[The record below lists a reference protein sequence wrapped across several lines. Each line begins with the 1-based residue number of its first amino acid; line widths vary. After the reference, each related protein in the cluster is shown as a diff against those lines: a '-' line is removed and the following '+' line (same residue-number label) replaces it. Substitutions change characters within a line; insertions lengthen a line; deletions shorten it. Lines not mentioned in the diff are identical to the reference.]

1 MANDYM
7 IKYPWVVGVWLL
19 AVCLIIFA
27 AYYYNNLGNKL
38 SVTRKERLKATIS
51 RQVKPQRRD
60 EFIQANKKACKKNVL
75 ITIGVCVFCALLV
88 LVKSGGQLI
97 AIVPQMIICAGV
109 CTILSL
115 VNIVHMVARNK
126 KFNSPDDLHI
136 IPAHVDRINTTRLTT
151 LRIIYYDYLRDK
163 FCVNT
168 SVLNDDEYRR
178 CTYDK
183 GSIIYIIVK
192 ETRNSLRYVT
202 VE

>member
-1 MANDYM
+1 M
-7 IKYPWVVGVWLL
+7 INYPWVVSVWLL
-19 AVCLIIFA
+19 AVVLIIFA

-60 EFIQANKKACKKNVL
+60 EFIKANKKACKEKVL

-97 AIVPQMIICAGV
+97 AIVPQVIICASV
-109 CTILSL
+109 CAILSL
-115 VNIVHMVARNK
+115 VNIALMKVRNK
-126 KFNSPDDLHI
+126 KFDNLDDLHI

-163 FCVNT
+163 FCVKT

-178 CTYDK
+178 CTFEK

-192 ETRNSLRYVT
+192 ETRNRLRYVT